1 MHKCVICERKFD
13 KEKASRKMKV
23 EKVCVKCLKEY
34 CITDKKL
41 PEGVEIW
48 D

>member
-1 MHKCVICERKFD
+1 MYKCVICGWEVD
-13 KEKASRKMKV
+13 EEKASRKMKV

-41 PEGVEIW
+41 PKGV
-48 D
+48 